1 MTRGSMIIR
10 FIDIALTVLFGF
22 IAVSD
27 IEHKTQI
34 KLPREVT
41 AATVPTHIN
50 TISIL
55 VLDGPRYTL
64 LDGSQVLISDSD
76 LFRVEQALLAV
87 RQKYLDRNQDVLVL
101 IQPDPN
107 SPIQLTV
114 NVLDVCE
121 RNHIVKNINYVEPD
135 V

>member
-1 MTRGSMIIR
+1 MSKSSMIIR
-10 FIDIALTVLFGF
+10 LIDIALTVLFGF

-27 IEHKTQI
+27 VDQKTQV
-34 KLPREVT
+34 KLPRDVT
-41 AATVPTHIN
+41 GVPQQTTLKTV
-50 TISIL
+50 TIH
-55 VLDGPRYTL
+55 VLDGPRYTIM
-64 LDGSQVLISDSD
+64 DGFQEVASDTVLERIEEK
-76 LFRVEQALLAV
+76 LVQIHQIFA
-87 RQKYLDRNQDVLVL
+87 DRKEEVIFL

-121 RNHIVKNINYVEPD
+121 RNHFVKNINYVEPG

>member
-1 MTRGSMIIR
+1 MGKGSMIIR
-10 FIDIALTVLFGF
+10 LIDIALTVLFGF

-27 IEHKTQI
+27 VEQKTQV
-34 KLPREVT
+34 KLPRDVT
-41 AATVPTHIN
+41 GVPQQTKLNTV
-50 TISIL
+50 SIL
-55 VLDGPRYTL
+55 VLDGPRYMIM
-64 LDGSQVLISDSD
+64 DGVQEVASDTVLERIEEK
-76 LFRVEQALLAV
+76 LIQIHQIFV
-87 RQKYLDRNQDVLVL
+87 DRNEDVIFL

-121 RNHIVKNINYVEPD
+121 RNHFAKNINYVEPG

>member
-22 IAVSD
+22 IAVSE

-34 KLPREVT
+34 KLPHNVA
-41 AATVPTHIN
+41 AATVPTHVN

-64 LDGSQVLISDSD
+64 LDGPQMVISDSD
-76 LFRVEQALLAV
+76 LYRVEQALLAV
-87 RQKYLDRNQDVLVL
+87 RQKYLERHQDVLVL

-114 NVLDVCE
+114 NVLDICE
-121 RNHIVKNINYVEPD
+121 RNHIVKNINYVEPG

>member
-1 MTRGSMIIR
+1 MGKGGMIIR
-10 FIDIALTVLFGF
+10 LIDIALTVLFGF

-27 IEHKTQI
+27 VEQKTQV
-34 KLPREVT
+34 KLPRDVT
-41 AATVPTHIN
+41 GVPQQTKLNTV
-50 TISIL
+50 SIL
-55 VLDGPRYTL
+55 VLDGPRYTVMVGANEL
-64 LDGSQVLISDSD
+64 MSDTDLERVEEVLIKINQQ
-76 LFRVEQALLAV
+76 F
-87 RQKYLDRNQDVLVL
+87 LDRNEGVIFL

-121 RNHIVKNINYVEPD
+121 RNHFVKNINYVEPG

>member
-1 MTRGSMIIR
+1 MGKGGMIIR
-10 FIDIALTVLFGF
+10 LIDIALTVLFGF

-27 IEHKTQI
+27 VEQKTQV
-34 KLPREVT
+34 KLPRDVT
-41 AATVPTHIN
+41 GVPQQTKLNTV
-50 TISIL
+50 SIL
-55 VLDGPRYTL
+55 VLDGPRYTVMVGPREIMSDTDL
-64 LDGSQVLISDSD
+64 ERVEKVLIEINKQ
-76 LFRVEQALLAV
+76 FQE
-87 RQKYLDRNQDVLVL
+87 RNEGVIFL

-121 RNHIVKNINYVEPD
+121 RNHFVKNINYVEPG